1 MKKRIALAGNPNSG
15 KTSLFNDLT
24 GANQYVGNW
33 PGVTVDRK
41 GGELKEHEE
50 VEIQDLPGTYSLSPF
65 SPEEVVSRNYLLG
78 EKPDM
83 IVNVVDAT
91 NLERNLYLTSQLL
104 ETGLPMV
111 VALNM
116 IDLVEERGESIDAEA
131 LSARLGCPVVKVS
144 AITHVGMA
152 ELLQMMLA
160 EPPAPGKPLSYVPA
174 VENAVAAI
182 AAKHNV
188 TRFEAVKMLEGDSEL
203 LAPLDKNERHAL
215 EDVRMAV
222 EAELGDDIA
231 SIIAGGRYDAI
242 CEFVP
247 QIYTRKSAKESFTR
261 RADRILTHRIF
272 GPIIFVA
279 VMYAIYYLSINT
291 VGDWGTGWANDVLF
305 GPVVGGWLAGFIGDT
320 PAGAE
325 ALTMFSAV
333 LAMVLV
339 FPTMLRRLHDIG
351 MNGAWLYVMIAPFL
365 LEYVC
370 PHLPGILHTAIMW
383 LLLVANA
390 VLLVLCFVKPGQQ
403 KANDYGSRTR
413 EFAHNPMKMT
423 GRGSRTEFV
432 TWFIVMSLVTFGIT
446 MLGRS
451 TLNCSPQL
459 QSIITDGIVAGVG
472 AVLGFLPQMAVLFF
486 LMALLEDCGYMARVA
501 FMLDRLFR
509 AIGLSG
515 KSVIPLMVSMGCGV
529 PGVMATRTI
538 ENEKDRRMT
547 VMLTTFVPCGAKL
560 PILALIGAMIGQTA
574 TIATVAYFMGFGSV
588 ILGGLMLRK
597 THMFAGSY
605 TPFVMELPAYHLP
618 HGANINLRAME
629 RCKAFVKK
637 AGTVIFLASAL
648 IWTLSNYNWS
658 FNYLP
663 EQEGLEGEPI
673 NHSMLADTGNTFAP
687 LFTPLGWGDWKPA
700 VATVTG
706 LIAKENVVGT
716 FGVLYPA
723 AEAPAPES
731 TEETPAEEAAAE
743 EELPRSCDL
752 CKVNALTALTLAVW
766 QCDSKV
772 RTTLPVDAEE
782 EPAAEEATS
791 SEEEVA
797 TDKSWL
803 DHLNAIV
810 AFLFPE
816 VEEDDETSGVAGN
829 VKAAGAFTTLS
840 ALSFMLFNILCAPC
854 FAACGAIRREMNS
867 ARWTWFAIG
876 FMCAWAYIVAFLTY
890 QLGLW
895 MTEGIFGSAQVLACL
910 LGIGILYMAVRP
922 NPHISK
928 DNQ

>member
-1 MKKRIALAGNPNSG
+1 MKKRIALAGNPNCG

-41 GGELKEHEE
+41 GGALKEHEE

-65 SPEEVVSRNYLLG
+65 SPEEMVSRRYLLE

-83 IVNVVDAT
+83 VVNVVDAT
-91 NLERNLYLTSQLL
+91 NPERNLYLTSQLL

-116 IDLVEERGESIDAEA
+116 IDLVEERGESIDTAA

-144 AITHVGMA
+144 AITHVGMT
-152 ELLQMMLA
+152 ELISHMLG
-160 EPPAPGKPLSYVPA
+160 EPPAPGKPLSYPVE
-174 VENAVAAI
+174 VENALATI
-182 AAKHNV
+182 REQHGV
-188 TRFEAVKMLEGDSEL
+188 TRFEAVKLLEGDETL
-203 LAPLDKNERHAL
+203 LAPLTKHEKHHI
-215 EDVRMAV
+215 EDLRMAV
-222 EAELGDDIA
+222 EAALGDDIA

-242 CEFVP
+242 CDFVP
-247 QIYTRKSAKESFTR
+247 QVYTRKNMAESFSQ
-261 RADRILTHRIF
+261 RADRVLTHRVL
-272 GPIIFVA
+272 GPLIFVA

-291 VGDWGTGWANDVLF
+291 IGDWGTSWANEVLF
-305 GPVVGGWLAGFIGDT
+305 GPVVGGWLAGFIGGT

-339 FPTMLRRLHDIG
+339 FPTMLRRLHDQG
-351 MNGAWLYVMIAPFL
+351 MNGAWLYVVIAPFL
-365 LEYVC
+365 LEHMC
-370 PHLPGILHTAIMW
+370 PHLPEVLHSGLMW
-383 LLLVANA
+383 LLLAANA
-390 VLLVLCFVKPGQQ
+390 VLLLLCLARRGQK
-403 KANDYGSRTR
+403 KANNYGSKTR
-413 EFAHNPMKMT
+413 EFARNPMKMT
-423 GRGSRTEFV
+423 GRGSRTEFWF
-432 TWFIVMSLVTFGIT
+432 WFIAMSLISLGIAW
-446 MLGRS
+446 LGRA

-459 QSIITDGIVAGVG
+459 QSLIADGIVAGVG

-486 LMALLEDCGYMARVA
+486 LMSLLEDCGYMARVA

-509 AIGLSG
+509 SIGLSG

-560 PILALIGAMIGQTA
+560 PILALIGAMVGQTA

-605 TPFVMELPAYHLP
+605 TPFVMELPAYHIP

-648 IWTLSNYNWS
+648 VWTLSNYSWNLR
-658 FNYLP
+658 YLP
-663 EQEGLEGEPI
+663 EQEGLEGPPL
-673 NHSMLADTGNTFAP
+673 NHSMLADTGNTVAP
-687 LFTPLGWGDWKPA
+687 LFEPLGWGDWKPA
-700 VATVTG
+700 VATITG
-706 LIAKENVVGT
+706 LIAKENVVST

-723 AEAPAPES
+723 AQTAEAENTDDAPS
-731 TEETPAEEAAAE
+731 
-743 EELPRSCDL
+743 LPRTGDL
-752 CKVNALTALTLAVW
+752 SKANALTCLTLLAW
-766 QCDSKV
+766 QA
-772 RTTLPVDAEE
+772 DAEVRNTAPLPPPVE
-782 EPAAEEATS
+782 ATEQAPAATTAPSAHGLT
-791 SEEEVA
+791 A
-797 TDKSWL
+797 Y
-803 DHLNAIV
+803 LNKVV
-810 AFLFPE
+810 AFLFPA
-816 VEEDDETSGVAGN
+816 VEETEETGGVAGN
-829 VKAAGAFTTLS
+829 MQAAGAFSAVS
-840 ALSFMLFNILCAPC
+840 ALSFMLFNLLCAPC

-876 FMCAWAYIVAFLTY
+876 FMSIWAYAVAYLVY
-890 QLGLW
+890 QFGLW
-895 MTEGIFGSAQVLACL
+895 LTESVFGTGQVTACVLASGIFYML
-910 LGIGILYMAVRP
+910 LRP
-922 NPHISK
+922 NPHLRPVEDTEPLTIES
-928 DNQ
+928 